1 VHTSLFVHP
10 AIIAI
15 SSAVVIAVKSA
26 LVIPIMIANLAAI
39 SISVSVLVAVSVVI
53 TVCPIM
59 IFDWLGRGQ
68 RGSARDQCRTDQ
80 QHS

>member
-1 VHTSLFVHP
+1 VHASLLVYP

-15 SSAVVIAVKSA
+15 SSTVVIAVKSA
-26 LVIPIMIANLAAI
+26 LVIPIMIANVAPI
-39 SISVSVLVAVSVVI
+39 SIPIPVMIPVMIA
-53 TVCPIM
+53 VCPIM

-68 RGSARDQCRTDQ
+68 RRSARDQCRTDQ